1 MKTDTYRSNQAL
13 QWSSVI
19 FVILAVNHNNM
30 HSFFI
35 RFAWC
40 CACVGWYQWEP
51 NVIQFMLTVSFFL
64 YNSDGSKK
72 TDDGFSKGSL
82 RVRNATN
89 TRLQYHLQEIQAELI
104 TAWGLRYRSLM
115 NVHFIFQHSVWG
127 LKHIGSLDWPPW
139 IDLTCNMFRLRKE
152 LISPIT
158 VFPIPASKVLNC
170 RASWDMG
177 TGNTQLKTIKHTC

>member
-1 MKTDTYRSNQAL
+1 MLCLCWMISMRTQ
-13 QWSSVI
+13 
-19 FVILAVNHNNM
+19 
-30 HSFFI
+30 
-35 RFAWC
+35 C
-40 CACVGWYQWEP
+40 C
-51 NVIQFMLTVSFFL
+51 TVSADCLILPLQFRWIKE
-64 YNSDGSKK
+64 DI
-72 TDDGFSKGSL
+72 DDGFSKGSL

-139 IDLTCNMFRLRKE
+139 IDLTYNMFRLRKE

-177 TGNTQLKTIKHTC
+177 TGNTQLKTIKHTCSYLLWVTLGQQ